1 MARNPHAQDPAQAH
15 AQDPAQAPGPYSQA
29 LAAFDERVRLITPGQ
44 WDSPTPCAD
53 WSVRDLV
60 NHLTGEQLWVPELLM
75 GATISEVGGRFDGDL
90 LGSDPVAAWTAA
102 ARAAEHAFA
111 VPGATELIVHLSDGD
126 ASGRYYLDQLTTDLV
141 IHSWDLATGLG
152 HGTRLP
158 EGLVDFALEQIG
170 DYGDLSASG
179 LFDPP
184 VPVPADAGPQ
194 TRLLALTG
202 RRDQE

>member
-1 MARNPHAQDPAQAH
+1 MARNPHDQDTTEERS
-15 AQDPAQAPGPYSQA
+15 PYSRA

-44 WDSPTPCAD
+44 WDSPTPCTD

-75 GATISEVGGRFDGDL
+75 GATVSEVGGRFDGDL
-90 LGSDPVAAWTAA
+90 LGDDPVAAWTAA
-102 ARAAEHAFA
+102 ARAADRAFA
-111 VPGATELIVHLSDGD
+111 VPGATQLIVHLSFGD

-141 IHSWDLATGLG
+141 IHSWDLATGIG

-158 EGLVDFALEQIG
+158 EDLVDFALEQLA
-170 DYGDLSASG
+170 DYGDLSSSG

-184 VPVPADAGPQ
+184 VPVPEKAGPQ
-194 TRLLALTG
+194 TRLLALAG